1 MSAALAAGRHLSLKG
16 TFSPAKQA
24 VTKVVCPTKRV
35 VQRSCFQAGATRAC
49 LAGKSEE
56 EMNSTPFNMS
66 ALRLLSGLGLQETAS
81 SLKKFRMSTLSE
93 PSNFVKPR
101 RLSFNQAE
109 MVEDAGVDVVDHP
122 RAMTS
127 AFVYELCAGIIDKDK
142 SLEAISKEEIFEE
155 CGYNVPL
162 DSIKRITSFLT
173 SVGISGARQT
183 IFYAE
188 VDESMRVSSGGGNA
202 SEGEAIDVVA
212 LPTSEIDSF
221 VTDEAVAKSA
231 GLMFSLMWL
240 KANILSTKVK
250 VTA

>member
-1 MSAALAAGRHLSLKG
+1 
-16 TFSPAKQA
+16 
-24 VTKVVCPTKRV
+24 
-35 VQRSCFQAGATRAC
+35 
-49 LAGKSEE
+49 
-56 EMNSTPFNMS
+56 
-66 ALRLLSGLGLQETAS
+66 
-81 SLKKFRMSTLSE
+81 MSTLSE

-109 MVEDAGVDVVDHP
+109 MRRRWDMVISHPSVAILIYHKEMDAVVLVRQFRPSVFLSELISGSDDARKQVEDAGVDVVDHP